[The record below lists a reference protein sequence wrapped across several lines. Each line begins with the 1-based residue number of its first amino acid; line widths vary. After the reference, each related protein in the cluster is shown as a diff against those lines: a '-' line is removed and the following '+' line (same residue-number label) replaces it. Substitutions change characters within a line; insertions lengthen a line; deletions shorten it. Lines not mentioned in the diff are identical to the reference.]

1 MIKPISK
8 SNHIGIARN
17 NCEKTSGGVKS
28 IPTKRKNTIKYGLAL
43 FTDFLE
49 AIPLLTKSRV
59 AIGISKAIP
68 KAKTSLNT
76 KLRYWLIS
84 VIIRIDPGAISIKN
98 LKTIGQTI
106 KKAKLIPEKN
116 KITVDIINGAA
127 KPFSLSKSPGDI
139 YIQIW

>member
-1 MIKPISK
+1 M
-8 SNHIGIARN
+8 
-17 NCEKTSGGVKS
+17 
-28 IPTKRKNTIKYGLAL
+28 
-43 FTDFLE
+43 DFLE
-49 AIPLLTKSRV
+49 AIPLLIKSRV
-59 AIGISKAIP
+59 AMGISKAIP

-84 VIIRIDPGAISIKN
+84 VIIRIDSGAISIKN

-139 YIQIW
+139 YIQIWKKSHGIDKTKAM